1 MWLCYFNMP
10 STRAFIKH
18 SGAKLSSGANS
29 RFCTACLSTFSNCY
43 CRASRMRNTTCR
55 CADSCSTWASR
66 LQLNGEAERR
76 NVGGRGEEF
85 TTSCSWG
92 GRAWSLHAWIN
103 PIKSALALYSPA
115 PSLPPS
121 TSPPLPFRP
130 FNPPSLFMHPPPH
143 HRIIVSGRA
152 TRLADT

>member
-1 MWLCYFNMP
+1 MTKLEFVFKACDY
-10 STRAFIKH
+10 AF
-18 SGAKLSSGANS
+18 LTCPPLVYSSSYTEQSSAVEQTVG
-29 RFCTACLSTFSNCY
+29 FCTACLSTFSNCY

-66 LQLNGEAERR
+66 LWLNGEAERR
-76 NVGGRGEEF
+76 NGGGRGEEF

-115 PSLPPS
+115 PSLPPPRRPFLS
-121 TSPPLPFRP
+121 VLLTHPLFSYIPLPT
-130 FNPPSLFMHPPPH
+130 
-143 HRIIVSGRA
+143 IV
-152 TRLADT
+152 